1 MEKEYLQKLLDDVHE
16 QFIVDVARGRHM
28 LAHKVREVADGRVF
42 TGEIAKNL
50 GLVDKLGDL
59 QDAIILPA
67 AWAALK
73 AKSKRFTPQKKSY
86 PCFSLIFGNEPKNC
100 WKRGWDQPSQFP
112 AYLFA
117 PGH

>member
-1 MEKEYLQKLLDDVHE
+1 MTPVEKEYIQKLLDDVHE

-50 GLVDKLGDL
+50 GLVDKLGRPARTPL
-59 QDAIILPA
+59 IWPA

-73 AKSKRFTPQKKSY
+73 AKSKLFTLQKKSY
-86 PCFSLIFGNEPKNC
+86 LFS
-100 WKRGWDQPSQFP
+100 
-112 AYLFA
+112 A
-117 PGH
+117 